1 MKNRS
6 HIIFRDRWPWPG
18 GAAALGAALRLALGG
33 IDPGEVAVVCLGSP
47 GQPGDALGP
56 MVGSILASRR
66 PRWHVR
72 GTLERPLDARSLE
85 PEINRLMG
93 EHPARL
99 ILAVDAATGPLRALG
114 QITVRR
120 GPVWPGLGLG
130 RLMLPLGDLS
140 VTGVVRPRH
149 PLGKLLAVPGGR
161 PERRAAALAPVIAE
175 GILQGLGGGE

>member
-1 MKNRS
+1 ARRHRAMSGQEKPKFAMYWAAS
-6 HIIFRDRWPWPG
+6 CG
-18 GAAALGAALRLALGG
+18 GCEISTLN
-33 IDPGEVAVVCLGSP
+33 I
-47 GQPGDALGP
+47 GDK
-56 MVGSILASRR
+56 
-66 PRWHVR
+66 
-72 GTLERPLDARSLE
+72 
-85 PEINRLMG
+85 
-93 EHPARL
+93 

-149 PLGKLLAVPGGR
+149 PLGKLLAVPRGR

-175 GILQGLGGGE
+175 GIIQGLGGGE